1 MAANNWHLNLCKDV
15 PVPDGRCHLLR
26 CLQSTQVEG
35 SHQEKEFWK
44 LLEMPDLG
52 VESFRI
58 RTAGSFYKFFLYLLM
73 TLPFGLISSTV
84 L

>member
-1 MAANNWHLNLCKDV
+1 MAAKNWHLNLGKDV
-15 PVPDGRCHLLR
+15 PGPDGHWHLLR

-44 LLEMPDLG
+44 LLEMPDLE

-58 RTAGSFYKFFLYLLM
+58 RTAVSFYKFYLYLLM
-73 TLPFGLISSTV
+73 TLPFSLSTV